1 LIIKKKV
8 AIVVKHLAEGGAQQ
22 SSARLSYILDDLN
35 FEVSIIALY
44 NNRVCSFKG
53 KYYDLS
59 SGGKSGLG
67 KFGSFLK
74 FRKII
79 RENEFDWIIDFRGR
93 YSFTREFLINKLV
106 YQDPRKVV
114 FTVRES
120 VLGNYFPKPFSLF
133 RRFYRSSH
141 SIIAQT
147 SDIKQRINK
156 EYNLRNVTVIPN
168 TYNFKEIVEK
178 SKESL
183 NLDNKFIL
191 AVGRLAEVKQF
202 DKLIKAYSKT
212 KLPKEGFKLLI
223 MGDGEERGV
232 LSKQIKE
239 LDLEERVE
247 LISFQENPY
256 KYMAKAELLI
266 LCSKNE
272 GFPNVLVEAL
282 ACGTPVITFEGNGAN
297 EIVKHEENGLLVE
310 NQNFENLK
318 TTIER
323 LVFDDHL
330 RHHCQQNSKSSIEHL
345 SYDGISPLWQQ
356 LLSD

>member
-1 LIIKKKV
+1 LIIKKRV

-22 SSARLSYILDDLN
+22 SAARLSHILEDLN
-35 FEVSIIALY
+35 FEVSVIALY
-44 NNRVCSFKG
+44 DKRVFSFKG

-59 SGGKSGLG
+59 SEGKRGLG

-74 FRKII
+74 FKKII
-79 RENEFDWIIDFRGR
+79 KENKFDWIIDFRGR
-93 YSFTREFLINKLV
+93 YSFTREFLINKFI

-133 RRFYRSSH
+133 RRFYSASH

-147 SDIKQRINK
+147 SDIKQRIHK

-168 TYNFKEIVEK
+168 AYNLKEIVEK

-183 NLDNKFIL
+183 NLDDKFVL

-212 KLPKEGFKLLI
+212 KLLKERFKLLI
-223 MGDGEERGV
+223 MGDGEERDV
-232 LSKQIKE
+232 LSKLIKE

-247 LISFQENPY
+247 LIPFQENPY
-256 KYMAKAELLI
+256 RYMAKAEFLI

-297 EIVKHEENGLLVE
+297 EIVKQEENGLLVE
-310 NQNFENLK
+310 NQNFHALEIAINKMVEKDNL
-318 TTIER
+318 
-323 LVFDDHL
+323 HL
-330 RHHCQQNSKSSIEHL
+330 YSKSK
-345 SYDGISPLWQQ
+345 
-356 LLSD
+356 LLQSVEKFDVKNIKSFWEEILN